1 MITRAPLLIS
11 LKSHFRR
18 HVSICQDSENSPL
31 NDKIDQVTGL
41 LNSQGKSEQIRKTQ
55 TREYPLIANRQF
67 ILLTL
72 LVALTV
78 ISFLFSLLSGS
89 VDISLSE
96 LLKYFSSAESNLN
109 TQVLQ
114 EIRIP
119 RTLAA
124 FVTGG
129 LLSLSGVIMQV
140 LLRNPL
146 ADPYIL
152 GISGGAAVA
161 ALSAILLGLSGFW
174 LTNAAFAGALLSILL
189 VFGIANKF
197 GSWSVTRL
205 LLTGVVVSAGWGA
218 VINIL
223 LTTSSSN
230 NVQSMLFWLMGD
242 LSQSRVGI
250 MHFILLLIGL
260 AGGLT
265 VSRSLNVL
273 IRGDLLAISLGI
285 NIKPLRLVLFFSAS
299 VFTATAVTVAG
310 SVGFVGLIIPHMLRL
325 LGARDH
331 RILIPS
337 AILLGGSFLALA
349 DSLARTVVAPQQ
361 LPVGVV
367 TAVIGVPVF
376 ILILRSTIR
385 R

>member
-1 MITRAPLLIS
+1 MISNKQILLLTSLLI
-11 LKSHFRR
+11 FAAA
-18 HVSICQDSENSPL
+18 SI
-31 NDKIDQVTGL
+31 
-41 LNSQGKSEQIRKTQ
+41 
-55 TREYPLIANRQF
+55 
-67 ILLTL
+67 
-72 LVALTV
+72 
-78 ISFLFSLLSGS
+78 LFSLLSGS
-89 VDISLSE
+89 VDITLAEIAGSILS
-96 LLKYFSSAESNLN
+96 SESNLN
-109 TQVLQ
+109 SQVLQ

-129 LLSLSGVIMQV
+129 LLALSGAIMQV

-152 GISGGAAVA
+152 GISGGAAVG
-161 ALSAILLGLSGFW
+161 ALSAILLGASGFW
-174 LTNAAFAGALLSILL
+174 LSNAAFAGALFSIFL

-197 GSWSVTRL
+197 GDWSVTRL

-223 LTTSSSN
+223 LTTSSTN

-242 LSQSRVGI
+242 LSQSRVNLA
-250 MHFILLLIGL
+250 HYLLLIAGL
-260 AGGLT
+260 AGGLLL
-265 VSRSLNVL
+265 SRSLNVL
-273 IRGDLLAISLGI
+273 IRGELLAVSLGV
-285 NIKPLRLVLFFSAS
+285 NVQALRLLLFFSAS
-299 VFTATAVTVAG
+299 VFTATAVTIAG

-331 RILIPS
+331 RLLIPS
-337 AILLGGSFLALA
+337 CILLGGSFLVIA
-349 DSLARTVVAPQQ
+349 DSLARTIVAPQQ

-367 TAVIGVPVF
+367 TAVIGVPAF

-385 R
+385 K